1 MPAAPAATRK
11 SLSLLNVFIICLPFL
26 SLLVETES
34 VSAQQA
40 EADVLVAQAVLAYDE
55 KRYDEALRLLERALE
70 LDPRDPRGLYYLGL
84 VYLALEQP
92 SRAIPPLKT
101 LRTLR
106 PTDIQAQYQLGVAY
120 FTVGDYERAGPL
132 LEEVF
137 RQKPDLENLGY
148 YVGIVRHQRKDYS
161 EALKAF
167 DAVKTSDPD
176 IRQLSLFYKGLSLG
190 VLGLPKQALA
200 ELESAQ
206 RVQAVSPVTGT
217 AVRIQ
222 EALAAGARPG
232 EAKRLRAQV
241 SVGGFY
247 DDNVPV
253 NPNPSNDP
261 VAQNFRRRQATSPGM
276 LGSLLLDYSFYREGA
291 FEATATYSL
300 FQTVNFKSGPE
311 NTGPNKFNMQN
322 HLGGLSGF
330 YRGTLGSL
338 AYQLAG
344 QYTFDYLFLDEAGFL
359 SRHTPTFSATV
370 VEPNVVLPFLGAVG
384 NLTNVQYRY
393 QVKEFFREPVANDIR
408 FSSEQ
413 RDGLNNMFGLLH
425 LFRFSQDQVLLR
437 LGYQYDR
444 EVTKGT
450 SFSYLGH
457 RIQTGGQVTLPW
469 GDVTLRY
476 DYDIHFRNYSNPQT
490 LFVNDAGGL
499 SNRDDIEQMH
509 LLQISKPLTP
519 NLTLTAQGQRLRND
533 SNIPVY
539 DYTKNVYTL
548 LMTWTY

>member
-11 SLSLLNVFIICLPFL
+11 SLSLLNVFIICLPLL
-26 SLLVETES
+26 SLLVETTS

-222 EALAAGARPG
+222 GRSQQVPDQERQSACGPKSLWEGFTMTTSRSIPTLAMIRWHRTSGADKRHRPVCW
-232 EAKRLRAQV
+232 ARC
-241 SVGGFY
+241 S
-247 DDNVPV
+247 
-253 NPNPSNDP
+253 SI
-261 VAQNFRRRQATSPGM
+261 
-276 LGSLLLDYSFYREGA
+276 
-291 FEATATYSL
+291 
-300 FQTVNFKSGPE
+300 
-311 NTGPNKFNMQN
+311 
-322 HLGGLSGF
+322 
-330 YRGTLGSL
+330 
-338 AYQLAG
+338 
-344 QYTFDYLFLDEAGFL
+344 
-359 SRHTPTFSATV
+359 
-370 VEPNVVLPFLGAVG
+370 
-384 NLTNVQYRY
+384 
-393 QVKEFFREPVANDIR
+393 IR
-408 FSSEQ
+408 FIG
-413 RDGLNNMFGLLH
+413 R
-425 LFRFSQDQVLLR
+425 VR
-437 LGYQYDR
+437 LKPPQ
-444 EVTKGT
+444 
-450 SFSYLGH
+450 L
-457 RIQTGGQVTLPW
+457 
-469 GDVTLRY
+469 
-476 DYDIHFRNYSNPQT
+476 IHCF
-490 LFVNDAGGL
+490 
-499 SNRDDIEQMH
+499 NR
-509 LLQISKPLTP
+509 
-519 NLTLTAQGQRLRND
+519 
-533 SNIPVY
+533 
-539 DYTKNVYTL
+539 
-548 LMTWTY
+548 

>member
-1 MPAAPAATRK
+1 
-11 SLSLLNVFIICLPFL
+11 
-26 SLLVETES
+26 
-34 VSAQQA
+34 
-40 EADVLVAQAVLAYDE
+40 
-55 KRYDEALRLLERALE
+55 
-70 LDPRDPRGLYYLGL
+70 
-84 VYLALEQP
+84 
-92 SRAIPPLKT
+92 
-101 LRTLR
+101 
-106 PTDIQAQYQLGVAY
+106 
-120 FTVGDYERAGPL
+120 
-132 LEEVF
+132 
-137 RQKPDLENLGY
+137 
-148 YVGIVRHQRKDYS
+148 
-161 EALKAF
+161 
-167 DAVKTSDPD
+167 
-176 IRQLSLFYKGLSLG
+176 
-190 VLGLPKQALA
+190 
-200 ELESAQ
+200 
-206 RVQAVSPVTGT
+206 
-217 AVRIQ
+217 
-222 EALAAGARPG
+222 
-232 EAKRLRAQV
+232 
-241 SVGGFY
+241 
-247 DDNVPV
+247 
-253 NPNPSNDP
+253 
-261 VAQNFRRRQATSPGM
+261 
-276 LGSLLLDYSFYREGA
+276 
-291 FEATATYSL
+291 
-300 FQTVNFKSGPE
+300 
-311 NTGPNKFNMQN
+311 
-322 HLGGLSGF
+322 
-330 YRGTLGSL
+330 
-338 AYQLAG
+338 
-344 QYTFDYLFLDEAGFL
+344 
-359 SRHTPTFSATV
+359 